1 MPTFQCQKCDT
12 TFELPQETLD
22 KYPGWVPK
30 FCLEHAQKKVGSK
43 TVPRKKRPS
52 KPKTAPREEN
62 LTLAEVL
69 DKYTTGPDAGI
80 FTDGSASP
88 NPGPGGWGMVWVE
101 NGEIKEERCGHE
113 SGETTNNRMELSAL
127 MSAFETLPNDAAV
140 TVFTY
145 SKLCVDTITKWA
157 FGWES
162 KGWTRKGKP
171 LKNLDLVKPL
181 FALFK
186 AHPHCALKWIEAH
199 SGYRWNEYAD
209 SLATAWMRS
218 EK

>member
-1 MPTFQCQKCDT
+1 MPKFQCQTCET

-30 FCLEHAQKKVGSK
+30 FCREHSQRAKSK
-43 TVPRKKRPS
+43 TAPKREY

-69 DKYTTGPDAGI
+69 EKYTDGPDTGV

-88 NPGPGGWGMVWVE
+88 NPGPGGWGVVWVE
-101 NGEIKEERCGHE
+101 GGEIKAERCGHE
-113 SGETTNNRMELSAL
+113 SGETTNNRMELTAL
-127 MSAFETLPNDAAV
+127 INAYELLPNDAEV
-140 TVFTY
+140 EVITD
-145 SKLCVDTITKWA
+145 SKLCLDTITTWA
-157 FGWES
+157 FGWERR
-162 KGWTRKGKP
+162 GWTRKGKP

-181 FALFK
+181 FELYK
-186 AHPHCALKWIEAH
+186 AHPNCPLKWIAAH
-199 SGYRWNEYAD
+199 SGFRWNEYAD